1 MKETKTITEKQF
13 EDFIKKLKE
22 ELDEQNIEKGSL
34 RYCPQC
40 CRNTFKLIDNLTKE
54 VYETS
59 NSKLVKGRQIG
70 RTRETTIEEISNS
83 KEGCGKKFNY
93 GSLRCGFNG
102 LCPECQKKEKER

>member
-22 ELDEQNIEKGSL
+22 EIKNIPTQIGEFNDKVIERVDVIL
-34 RYCPQC
+34 
-40 CRNTFKLIDNLTKE
+40 KIDNLTKE